1 MRLGE
6 THGDFFFESPCFLSD
21 SQLSAQHPYTL
32 LVARE
37 ESSHPFLLG
46 FSEFPKEL
54 IEELILDGP
63 YGDATH
69 GSALVRSSQDKA
81 LSMSRHTGTT

>member
-1 MRLGE
+1 MSG
-6 THGDFFFESPCFLSD
+6 
-21 SQLSAQHPYTL
+21 SQLSPQRPYTL
-32 LVARE
+32 LAERE

-46 FSEFPKEL
+46 FREFPKEPV
-54 IEELILDGP
+54 EELVMDGP

-69 GSALVRSSQDKA
+69 GSALVKSSQEKA

>member
-1 MRLGE
+1 MSG
-6 THGDFFFESPCFLSD
+6 
-21 SQLSAQHPYTL
+21 SQLSAQRPYAL
-32 LVARE
+32 SVARE

-54 IEELILDGP
+54 VKELVLDGP

-69 GSALVRSSQDKA
+69 GFALVKSSQE
-81 LSMSRHTGTT
+81 GTLPYITRGIL